1 MASSRHYLTPSSIS
15 ISIAAT
21 PSSSP
26 PLSSSAGSSSGPLL
40 VINFGEAQEL
50 GKSAQSAP
58 DLNLGFLFLKSYS
71 GRERRCRRFDSIGI
85 PLKTSHVKFVLHK
98 ECLFGQRFLLVGDD
112 PNISSWDP
120 SKAIPLEWSDGHVW
134 TIELM
139 LLLNIG
145 FIYDVNFLRELSH
158 FIAAGQLHCKIDKV
172 ADILETNRPDARNAF
187 YRATIKQGD
196 FLLNRIQKLSRVI
209 DL

>member
-1 MASSRHYLTPSSIS
+1 MSTSRRSSSIS

-26 PLSSSAGSSSGPLL
+26 PLSSSAGSSSGRLL
-40 VINFGEAQEL
+40 VINFGEAREL
-50 GKSAQSAP
+50 GDSAQSAP

-71 GRERRCRRFDSIGI
+71 GRERNLADEDAADASTLIGI

-112 PNISSWDP
+112 SNISSWDP

-134 TIELM
+134 TTEL
-139 LLLNIG
+139 G
-145 FIYDVNFLRELSH
+145 TFS
-158 FIAAGQLHCKIDKV
+158 LHSNWKTSLQD
-172 ADILETNRPDARNAF
+172 RQSRRHSRN
-187 YRATIKQGD
+187 
-196 FLLNRIQKLSRVI
+196 
-209 DL
+209 